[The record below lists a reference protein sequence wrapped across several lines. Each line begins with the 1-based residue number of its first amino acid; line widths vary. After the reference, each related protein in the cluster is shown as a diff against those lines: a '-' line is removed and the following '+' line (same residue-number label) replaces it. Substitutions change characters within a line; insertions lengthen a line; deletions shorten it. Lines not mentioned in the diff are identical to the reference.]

1 MHGKRSPGLIMKNVW
16 YKKILNLLIVLH
28 VFSGQRLSLKH
39 EANPA
44 HVGTRFPHNQTQSF
58 PYSRGKLTLES
69 SLGDEQP
76 PGASPRGPC
85 PLTSSVV
92 ALGTG
97 SPGAARLA
105 VSLLALPE
113 PPSSSARE
121 LQQPHFTDGTTEAKA
136 NEVGRDGGTWR
147 GARVPL
153 GTVGWAAEG
162 WSMGLVSEGQA
173 APPSLPWERAWGR
186 ARPSHPW
193 SPTPEDL
200 QAVAHRSIK
209 GCSQAQCV
217 LIGLFVVLL

>member
-1 MHGKRSPGLIMKNVW
+1 M
-16 YKKILNLLIVLH
+16 
-28 VFSGQRLSLKH
+28 
-39 EANPA
+39 
-44 HVGTRFPHNQTQSF
+44 GTRFPHNQTQSF

-76 PGASPRGPC
+76 PGASPQGPC

-113 PPSSSARE
+113 SLSSSARE
-121 LQQPHFTDGTTEAKA
+121 LQQPHFTGGTTEAKA
-136 NEVGRDGGTWR
+136 NEVGRDSRTWR

-153 GTVGWAAEG
+153 GTGGWAAGG
-162 WSMGLVSEGQA
+162 WPIGLVSEGQA
-173 APPSLPWERAWGR
+173 APRSLPWERAWGR

-193 SPTPEDL
+193 SPTPEDH

-209 GCSQAQCV
+209 GCSQVQCV